1 MHERKDKMRIE
12 RAKQILAKVEIEMN
26 KWADAMKKARTVED
40 REMFHGLYK
49 VKSQAARR
57 IEEAID
63 YAS

>member
-1 MHERKDKMRIE
+1 MRIE

-40 REMFHGLYK
+40 REMFYGLYK